1 MHHYIERTL
10 DVVAAHVDRG
20 CFNFINQVMAEF
32 PMINRCSIVMPTNIY
47 NTILRTKWY
56 RQEART
62 CVSFCPTGKQG
73 ESTHT
78 NIKNENVELISK
90 REVQKWLT
98 KYIDGKEATQMY
110 CTKCMLKR
118 GSLIIW
124 FKEHVSG
131 IHLREYKLLRNK
143 RDHSK

>member
-10 DVVAAHVDRG
+10 DVVAAHDDRG

-47 NTILRTKWY
+47 NTMLRTKLH

-78 NIKNENVELISK
+78 NIKNENVELIIK
-90 REVQKWLT
+90 RDVQRH
-98 KYIDGKEATQMY
+98 
-110 CTKCMLKR
+110 CLKR
-118 GSLIIW
+118 FSSA
-124 FKEHVSG
+124 ETV
-131 IHLREYKLLRNK
+131 
-143 RDHSK
+143 